1 MSKGGKLLSAQ
12 SSEFDRYEL
21 WLQKKQKEFKKN
33 GYDQVSVEDLWEYCT
48 DFLWKHQRPERYYQE
63 VEGIVSIQLNDY
75 FNYASLK
82 AQVYSISSLDE
93 MELDDLL
100 G

>member
-1 MSKGGKLLSAQ
+1 MNTLSSDFEQ
-12 SSEFDRYEL
+12 YEL
-21 WLQKKQKEFKKN
+21 WLQKKQKEFLRN
-33 GYDQVSVEDLWEYCT
+33 GYDHVSIEDLWEYCT
-48 DFLWKHQRPERYYQE
+48 EFLWKHQRPERYYQE
-63 VEGIVSIQLNDY
+63 IEDILSIQLNDY

>member
-1 MSKGGKLLSAQ
+1 MDIHSNDYSRYDVWLNKKLN
-12 SSEFDRYEL
+12 
-21 WLQKKQKEFKKN
+21 EFKKQ
-33 GYDQVSVEDLWEYCT
+33 GYDQVDVDDLWEYCN
-48 DFLWKHQRPERYYQE
+48 DFMWKHRQPERYYQE
-63 VEGIVSIQLNDY
+63 VSDIMSINANDY

-82 AQVYSISSLDE
+82 AQVYSVSSLDE

>member
-1 MSKGGKLLSAQ
+1 LEVTSKDFS
-12 SSEFDRYEL
+12 RYDV
-21 WLQKKQKEFKKN
+21 WLKQKLTEFKKH
-33 GYDQVSVEDLWEYCT
+33 GYDQVSLEDLWEYCT
-48 DFLWKHQRPERYYQE
+48 DFMWKHHKQKRYHQE
-63 VEGIVSIQLNDY
+63 VSDIMAIDANDY

-82 AQVYSISSLDE
+82 AQVYSVSSLDE

>member
-1 MSKGGKLLSAQ
+1 MNTLS
-12 SSEFDRYEL
+12 SDFEHYEL
-21 WLQKKQKEFKKN
+21 WLQKKQNEFRRN

-48 DFLWKHQRPERYYQE
+48 DFLWKRQRPERYYQE
-63 VEGIVSIQLNDY
+63 IEDILSIQSNDY

>member
-1 MSKGGKLLSAQ
+1 MNTLS
-12 SSEFDRYEL
+12 SNFEHYEL
-21 WLQKKQKEFKKN
+21 WLQKKQNEFRRN

-48 DFLWKHQRPERYYQE
+48 NFLWKLQRPERYYQE
-63 VEGIVSIQLNDY
+63 IEDILSIQSNDY